1 MNLTDVLGGKH
12 TKIDNVIINE
22 SVWIMNHGG
31 LEMKCG
37 LVVYSY

>member
-1 MNLTDVLGGKH
+1 MMYWGENILRLTMW
-12 TKIDNVIINE
+12 IINE

-37 LVVYSY
+37 LVVYS